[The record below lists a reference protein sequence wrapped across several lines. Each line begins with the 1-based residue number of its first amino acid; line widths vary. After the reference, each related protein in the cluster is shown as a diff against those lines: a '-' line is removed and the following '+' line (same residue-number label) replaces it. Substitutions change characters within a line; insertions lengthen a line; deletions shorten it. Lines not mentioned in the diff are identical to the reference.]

1 MAEGDVM
8 KHLKRTILAGL
19 WLVAIPLLGQTKSA
33 PPPPRQQSQ
42 SKPASTIHVDRGE
55 QVFAQNCSRCHNTP
69 EGFPPQISGTVAM
82 HMRVRAGLSE
92 ADYKA
97 LRHFLNP

>member
-1 MAEGDVM
+1 MM
-8 KHLKRTILAGL
+8 KHLKRITLAGV
-19 WLVAIPLLGQTKSA
+19 WLVGVPLLGQTKST

-42 SKPASTIHVDRGE
+42 TKAPSTVQPDRGQ
-55 QVFAQNCSRCHNTP
+55 QVFAQNCSRCHNSP
-69 EGFPPQISGTVAM
+69 EGFPPQISGTVTM